1 MLDDVTIDA
10 GRAKRG
16 EVVDPLADHPYVA
29 RLDAEPFMPP
39 PPDGVDR
46 AELRELVRRGLVVVQ
61 DGVYFSASA
70 LEAAARRVAGLLAG
84 HPDGVTVAEIRDALD
99 NTRKFVLPLVA
110 ALDARG
116 VTRRRD
122 DRRIAG
128 PRLPS
133 P

>member
-1 MLDDVTIDA
+1 
-10 GRAKRG
+10 
-16 EVVDPLADHPYVA
+16 
-29 RLDAEPFMPP
+29 MPP

-84 HPDGVTVAEIRDALD
+84 QPDGVTVAEIRDALD